1 MVGTDGADSAALYKA
16 IMLCTPNQSDG
27 SKNDGGQKPF
37 NSTVATFQPLGTS
50 GMKARKTS
58 CAKKPSP
65 AQIQHRQYLK
75 NLRNMIQAN
84 VAKAKEDDDAEKA
97 KRSSAAKSA
106 EKQRQIVKNM
116 KESLEEGNELSA
128 GALENALSNKPVW
141 ALTEAQVQ
149 DVEAQQVERH
159 EDDLV
164 NWAQNLDWS
173 KYLNE
178 NDDFKRIVSA
188 AKETADE
195 QFYDDLVAEFNE
207 GDDEAVHDYE
217 ESEYSSIHSSASAAF
232 RQGQD
237 VCTCD
242 HEEED
247 DDAASHRALVKKVK
261 QELSR
266 QNPESGLVHS
276 DVSVSAIVNQCKNQL
291 DTAIEL
297 PVPDPIKVV
306 HGDIE
311 RDEEV
316 QVQNLPYQYR
326 CPAV

>member
-1 MVGTDGADSAALYKA
+1 MVGTGGADSAALYKA
-16 IMLCTPNQSDG
+16 IMLCTPHQADG

-37 NSTVATFQPLGTS
+37 NSTVATYQPLGTS
-50 GMKARKTS
+50 GMKARKT

-75 NLRNMIQAN
+75 NLRNTIQAN
-84 VAKAKEDDDAEKA
+84 VDKAKEEEDAEKA
-97 KRSSAAKSA
+97 KRTNAAKSA
-106 EKQRQIVKNM
+106 EKQRQIVKSM
-116 KESLEEGNELSA
+116 KDSLDEGNELSA
-128 GALENALSNKPVW
+128 DKLENALSKKPVW

-149 DVEAQQVERH
+149 DVEAKQERND

-164 NWAQNLDWS
+164 NWATNLDWS

-178 NDDFKRIVSA
+178 NEDFKRIVSEAKQA
-188 AKETADE
+188 ADDK
-195 QFYDDLVAEFNE
+195 FYEDLVAEFNAAADDDNDEEE
-207 GDDEAVHDYE
+207 GSVY
-217 ESEYSSIHSSASAAF
+217 SSSIHSSASAAL
-232 RQGQD
+232 RQSQD
-237 VCTCD
+237 LCTCG

-247 DDAASHRALVKKVK
+247 ELASHRELVKKVK

-276 DVSVSAIVNQCKNQL
+276 DVSVSAIVSQCKNQL
-291 DTAIEL
+291 DAAVDM

-306 HGDIE
+306 HLDKE
-311 RDEEV
+311 RNEEV